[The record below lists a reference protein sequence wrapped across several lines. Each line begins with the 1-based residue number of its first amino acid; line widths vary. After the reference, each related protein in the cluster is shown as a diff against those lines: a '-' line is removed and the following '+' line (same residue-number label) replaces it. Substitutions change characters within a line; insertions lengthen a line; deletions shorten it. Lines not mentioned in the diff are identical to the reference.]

1 MPVPWPAIFKVIPWG
16 EVVAAAP
23 KVLEQAKKVVAAAR
37 RTDSGSS
44 AGADA
49 SALVQASD
57 GALPAIETRLSR
69 VEGRIEDLAR
79 EALSSAEL
87 VRSLAEQNAQLI
99 QAVQILSSKVRR
111 LNLIVVALV
120 CIVVGGV
127 IIWRLVSH

>member
-44 AGADA
+44 ARADA
-49 SALVQASD
+49 SAPVQASD

-111 LNLIVVALV
+111 LNLMVVALV

-127 IIWRLVSH
+127 IIWRLVSQ